1 MSTYRQ
7 TITIYWDEQDRQ
19 SVGWAYR
26 IDGGASGAIDGDAA
40 DAVRMIVDGA
50 EGADLD
56 ALRGAIEWRRGDLV
70 AITGPG
76 MPGSLGDL
84 LDRAGE

>member
-1 MSTYRQ
+1 MSTDRQ
-7 TITIYWDEQDRQ
+7 TITIYWDEQDSQ
-19 SVGWAYR
+19 NVGWAYR
-26 IDGGASGAIDGDAA
+26 IDGGPSGAIDGAA
-40 DAVRMIVDGA
+40 AEAVQMIVDCV

-56 ALRGAIEWRRGDLV
+56 ALRDAIEWHRGDLV

-84 LDRAGE
+84 LDRDDA

>member
-1 MSTYRQ
+1 MSTDRQ
-7 TITIYWDEQDRQ
+7 TITIYMDEQDPQNR
-19 SVGWAYR
+19 GWAYR

-40 DAVRMIVDGA
+40 DAVQMIVDGV

-56 ALRGAIEWRRGDLV
+56 ALRDAIEWRLGDLV

-84 LDRAGE
+84 LDIAGA